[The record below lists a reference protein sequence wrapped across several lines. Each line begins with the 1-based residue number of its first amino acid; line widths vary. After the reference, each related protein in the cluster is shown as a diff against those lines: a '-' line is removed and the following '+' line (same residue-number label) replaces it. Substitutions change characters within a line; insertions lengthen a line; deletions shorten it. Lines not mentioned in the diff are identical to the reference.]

1 MKSLNGNFYNPPFSH
16 IYVER
21 EALTHNRTGE
31 ILARFPH
38 AKVVVIDHYKDV
50 FCRSRQDYAAQHMA
64 QNMILAVKHGS
75 LLYEGAPVCQS
86 FGNEYFYYTSC
97 VMNCVYDCEYCYLK
111 GMYPSGNLVVFVNL
125 EDIFAEIEE
134 TLKRHPMYL
143 CVSYDTDLL
152 AIEHM
157 TGYASRWI
165 EFVRRQ
171 NKRQPG
177 SLKIELRTK
186 CAGRELWKN
195 VQPHP
200 DVICAFTLSP
210 QAVIDTCE
218 HRTPS
223 LEQRILGAAEA
234 MRAGFPV
241 RLCFDPM
248 LYCRDWRKQYEDML
262 AQVDARIDMEQLVDV
277 SVGAFRVSQD
287 YLKKMRKNEPYSAVV
302 QFPYQNDGGVYHYPT
317 ELMEEM
323 EQFMVE
329 RLAERIGREKIFQW
343 QET

>member
-171 NKRQPG
+171 NDRQPG
-177 SLKIELRTK
+177 NL
-186 CAGRELWKN
+186 
-195 VQPHP
+195 
-200 DVICAFTLSP
+200 
-210 QAVIDTCE
+210 
-218 HRTPS
+218 
-223 LEQRILGAAEA
+223 
-234 MRAGFPV
+234 
-241 RLCFDPM
+241 
-248 LYCRDWRKQYEDML
+248 
-262 AQVDARIDMEQLVDV
+262 
-277 SVGAFRVSQD
+277 
-287 YLKKMRKNEPYSAVV
+287 
-302 QFPYQNDGGVYHYPT
+302 
-317 ELMEEM
+317 
-323 EQFMVE
+323 
-329 RLAERIGREKIFQW
+329 
-343 QET
+343 